1 MTKNLSKNKQEIMSS
16 VMKELGKTVHGILEN
31 YDSKENGK
39 GVRKAVNEMART
51 ATNRAVDPKALANVR
66 DAAQRRK
73 YDEDW
78 AKTVKP
84 LPRFTDFDL
93 LHRYVAAL
101 LLFNAPCPQTEEDI
115 DKIGIFANYAH
126 ELLDGSGTIEDIQ
139 LLYSKNDKIV
149 ARERKGSKRA
159 IKAYRGDN
167 MHSANF
173 DFDKEE
179 DNTPAPAAE
188 PEVNE
193 PEETPAYPSYDELED
208 NAPAEDE
215 VTPEDIPSYDEVE
228 DTTDEEPEEI
238 PSYDEV
244 EDTTEDE
251 PEEAGYEEEEE
262 LLADEEG
269 ETAADGEQIEK
280 EWDSLPDITYE
291 EYYNPLLNR
300 SFSQINDDYLFWDA
314 DNNLIGMD
322 VMVEDRDTKETREFK
337 MWAPSFGKL
346 LERFDIA
353 TEAAIQNMSDKFY
366 KVKTLPVNIRFW
378 KAWRKYGIP
387 NDEAEDIL
395 EDHIDDFYFKYIGN
409 ANDIDEVVKFIEEMD
424 Y

>member
-16 VMKELGKTVHGILEN
+16 VMKELGKTVHSILEN

-39 GVRKAVNEMART
+39 GERKVVNEMART
-51 ATNRAVDPKALANVR
+51 ATSRAVDPKALANVR

-73 YDEDW
+73 YDENW
-78 AKTVKP
+78 ARTAKP

-167 MHSANF
+167 MPSANF

-188 PEVNE
+188 PETNE

-215 VTPEDIPSYDEVE
+215 VNSEDIP
-228 DTTDEEPEEI
+228 P
-238 PSYDEV
+238 YDEV
-244 EDTTEDE
+244 EDTTEEE
-251 PEEAGYEEEEE
+251 PEETAYEEEDE
-262 LLADEEG
+262 LPADEED

-314 DNNLIGMD
+314 DKNLIGMD
-322 VMVEDRDTKETREFK
+322 VMVEDRDSKETREFK

-353 TEAAIQNMSDKFY
+353 TEASIQNMSDKFY

-395 EDHIDDFYFKYIGN
+395 EDHIDDFYFKHIGN
-409 ANDIDEVVKFIEEMD
+409 ANDIDEVVQFIEEMD

>member
-1 MTKNLSKNKQEIMSS
+1 
-16 VMKELGKTVHGILEN
+16 MKELGKTVHGILEN

-39 GVRKAVNEMART
+39 GERKAVNEMART
-51 ATNRAVDPKALANVR
+51 ATSRAVDPKALANVR

-73 YDEDW
+73 YDENW
-78 AKTVKP
+78 AKTAKP

-167 MHSANF
+167 MPSANF

-179 DNTPAPAAE
+179 DSTPAPAAE
-188 PEVNE
+188 PE
-193 PEETPAYPSYDELED
+193 ETSAYPSYDELED

-215 VTPEDIPSYDEVE
+215 VNPEDIP
-228 DTTDEEPEEI
+228 P
-238 PSYDEV
+238 YDEV
-244 EDTTEDE
+244 EDTTEEE
-251 PEEAGYEEEEE
+251 PEETAYEEEDE
-262 LLADEEG
+262 LPADEED

-314 DNNLIGMD
+314 DKNLIGMD
-322 VMVEDRDTKETREFK
+322 VMVEDRDSKETREFK

-353 TEAAIQNMSDKFY
+353 TEASIQNMSDKFY

-395 EDHIDDFYFKYIGN
+395 EDHIDDFYFKHIGN

>member
-39 GVRKAVNEMART
+39 GTRKAVNEMART

-73 YDEDW
+73 YDVNW
-78 AKTVKP
+78 AKTAKP

-101 LLFNAPCPQTEEDI
+101 LLFNAPCPQTEEEI
-115 DKIGIFANYAH
+115 DEIGIFANYAH

-167 MHSANF
+167 MPSANF

-188 PEVNE
+188 PED
-193 PEETPAYPSYDELED
+193 TPTYPSYDELED

-215 VTPEDIPSYDEVE
+215 VNPEDIPSYDEVE
-228 DTTDEEPEEI
+228 DTTEEEPEEI

-244 EDTTEDE
+244 EDITEED
-251 PEEAGYEEEEE
+251 PEETAYEEEEE

-395 EDHIDDFYFKYIGN
+395 EDHIDDFYFKHIGN

>member
-39 GVRKAVNEMART
+39 GERKAVNEMART
-51 ATNRAVDPKALANVR
+51 ATSRAVDPKALANVR

-73 YDEDW
+73 YDENW

-101 LLFNAPCPQTEEDI
+101 LLFNAPCPQTEEEI
-115 DKIGIFANYAH
+115 DEIGIFANYAH

-167 MHSANF
+167 MPSANF

-179 DNTPAPAAE
+179 DNTLAPAAE
-188 PEVNE
+188 PEANE

-215 VTPEDIPSYDEVE
+215 VKPEDIP
-228 DTTDEEPEEI
+228 P
-238 PSYDEV
+238 YDEV
-244 EDTTEDE
+244 EDTTEEE
-251 PEEAGYEEEEE
+251 PEETAYEEEEE
-262 LLADEEG
+262 LLADEES

-314 DNNLIGMD
+314 DKNLIGMD
-322 VMVEDRDTKETREFK
+322 VMVEDRDSKETREFK

-353 TEAAIQNMSDKFY
+353 TEASIQNMSDKFY

-395 EDHIDDFYFKYIGN
+395 EDHIDDFYFKHIGN
-409 ANDIDEVVKFIEEMD
+409 ANDIDEVVQFIEEMD

>member
-39 GVRKAVNEMART
+39 GMRKAVNEMART

-73 YDEDW
+73 YDVNW
-78 AKTVKP
+78 AKTAKP

-101 LLFNAPCPQTEEDI
+101 LLFNAPCPQTEEEI
-115 DKIGIFANYAH
+115 DEIGIFANYAH

-167 MHSANF
+167 MPSANF

-179 DNTPAPAAE
+179 DNTSAPAAE
-188 PEVNE
+188 PEE
-193 PEETPAYPSYDELED
+193 APAYPSYDEFED
-208 NAPAEDE
+208 NASAEDE
-215 VTPEDIPSYDEVE
+215 VKPEDIP
-228 DTTDEEPEEI
+228 P
-238 PSYDEV
+238 YDEV
-244 EDTTEDE
+244 EDTTEEE
-251 PEEAGYEEEEE
+251 PEETPYEEPEETPYEEEEE
-262 LLADEEG
+262 LLTDEEG
-269 ETAADGEQIEK
+269 ETDADGEQMEK

-353 TEAAIQNMSDKFY
+353 TEAALQNMADKVY
-366 KVKTLPVNIRFW
+366 KVKTLPVNVRFW

-395 EDHIDDFYFKYIGN
+395 EDHIDDFYFKHIGN

>member
-16 VMKELGKTVHGILEN
+16 VMKELGKTVHSILEN
-31 YDSKENGK
+31 YDSKGNGK
-39 GVRKAVNEMART
+39 GERKAVNEMART

-73 YDEDW
+73 YDENW
-78 AKTVKP
+78 ARTAKP

-115 DKIGIFANYAH
+115 DEIGIFANYAH

-167 MHSANF
+167 MPSANF

-188 PEVNE
+188 PETNE

-215 VTPEDIPSYDEVE
+215 ANPEDIP
-228 DTTDEEPEEI
+228 P
-238 PSYDEV
+238 YDEV
-244 EDTTEDE
+244 EDTTEEE
-251 PEEAGYEEEEE
+251 PEETAYEEEDE
-262 LLADEEG
+262 LPADEED
-269 ETAADGEQIEK
+269 ETADDGEQIEK

-314 DNNLIGMD
+314 DKNLIGMD
-322 VMVEDRDTKETREFK
+322 VMVEDRDSKETREFK

-353 TEAAIQNMSDKFY
+353 TEASIQNMSDKFY

-395 EDHIDDFYFKYIGN
+395 EDHIDDFYFKHIGN
-409 ANDIDEVVKFIEEMD
+409 ANDIDEVVQFIEEMD

>member
-1 MTKNLSKNKQEIMSS
+1 MTKNLSKNKQEIMTS

-39 GVRKAVNEMART
+39 GTRKAVNEMART

-73 YDEDW
+73 YDVNW
-78 AKTVKP
+78 AKTAKP

-101 LLFNAPCPQTEEDI
+101 LLFNAPCPQTEEEI
-115 DKIGIFANYAH
+115 DEIGIFANYAH

-167 MHSANF
+167 MPSANF

-188 PEVNE
+188 PE
-193 PEETPAYPSYDELED
+193 ETTTYPSYDELED

-215 VTPEDIPSYDEVE
+215 VNPEDIPSYDEVE
-228 DTTDEEPEEI
+228 DTTEEEPEE
-238 PSYDEV
+238 
-244 EDTTEDE
+244 T
-251 PEEAGYEEEEE
+251 AYEEEEE
-262 LLADEEG
+262 LLADEED

-280 EWDSLPDITYE
+280 EWDSLPDITYD

-395 EDHIDDFYFKYIGN
+395 EDHIDDFYFKHIGN

>member
-31 YDSKENGK
+31 YDSKENSK

-73 YDEDW
+73 YDENW
-78 AKTVKP
+78 AKTAKP

-101 LLFNAPCPQTEEDI
+101 LLFNAPCPQTEEEI
-115 DKIGIFANYAH
+115 DEIGIFANYAH

-167 MHSANF
+167 MPSANF

-179 DNTPAPAAE
+179 DNTLAPAAE
-188 PEVNE
+188 PEGV
-193 PEETPAYPSYDELED
+193 PAYPSYDEFED
-208 NAPAEDE
+208 NDSTEDE
-215 VTPEDIPSYDEVE
+215 VKPEDIP
-228 DTTDEEPEEI
+228 P
-238 PSYDEV
+238 YDEV
-244 EDTTEDE
+244 EDTTEEE
-251 PEEAGYEEEEE
+251 PEDIPPYEEEEE
-262 LLADEEG
+262 LLADEDG

-322 VMVEDRDTKETREFK
+322 VMVEDRDSKETREFK

-395 EDHIDDFYFKYIGN
+395 EDHIDDFYFKHIGN

>member
-39 GVRKAVNEMART
+39 GDRKAVNEMART
-51 ATNRAVDPKALANVR
+51 ATSRAVDPKALANVR

-73 YDEDW
+73 YDENW

-101 LLFNAPCPQTEEDI
+101 LLFNAPCPQTEEEI
-115 DKIGIFANYAH
+115 DEIGIFANYAH

-167 MHSANF
+167 MPSANF

-188 PEVNE
+188 PEANE

-215 VTPEDIPSYDEVE
+215 VKPEDIP
-228 DTTDEEPEEI
+228 P
-238 PSYDEV
+238 YDEV
-244 EDTTEDE
+244 EDTTEE
-251 PEEAGYEEEEE
+251 ESEEAASEEEEE
-262 LLADEEG
+262 LLADEESDI
-269 ETAADGEQIEK
+269 AADGEQIEK

-314 DNNLIGMD
+314 DKNLIGMD
-322 VMVEDRDTKETREFK
+322 VMVEDRDSKETREFK

-353 TEAAIQNMSDKFY
+353 TEASIQNMSDKFY

-395 EDHIDDFYFKYIGN
+395 EDHIDDFYFKHIGN

>member
-16 VMKELGKTVHGILEN
+16 VMKELGKTVHSILEN
-31 YDSKENGK
+31 YDSKGNGK
-39 GVRKAVNEMART
+39 SERKAVNEMART
-51 ATNRAVDPKALANVR
+51 ATSRAVDPKALANVR

-73 YDEDW
+73 YDENW
-78 AKTVKP
+78 ARTAKP

-115 DKIGIFANYAH
+115 DEIGIFANYAH

-167 MHSANF
+167 MPSANF

-188 PEVNE
+188 PETNE

-215 VTPEDIPSYDEVE
+215 VNPEDIPPYDEIE
-228 DTTDEEPEEI
+228 DTTEEEPEE
-238 PSYDEV
+238 
-244 EDTTEDE
+244 T
-251 PEEAGYEEEEE
+251 AYEEEDE
-262 LLADEEG
+262 LPADEED
-269 ETAADGEQIEK
+269 ETSADGEQIEK

-314 DNNLIGMD
+314 DKNLIGMD
-322 VMVEDRDTKETREFK
+322 VMVEDRDSKETREFK

-353 TEAAIQNMSDKFY
+353 TEASIQNMSDKFY

-395 EDHIDDFYFKYIGN
+395 EDHIDDFYFKHIGN

>member
-16 VMKELGKTVHGILEN
+16 VMKELGKTVHSILEN
-31 YDSKENGK
+31 YDSKGNGK
-39 GVRKAVNEMART
+39 GERKAVNEMART

-73 YDEDW
+73 YDENW
-78 AKTVKP
+78 ARTAKP

-167 MHSANF
+167 MPSANF

-179 DNTPAPAAE
+179 DNTPAPVAE
-188 PEVNE
+188 PEANE

-215 VTPEDIPSYDEVE
+215 ANPEDIP
-228 DTTDEEPEEI
+228 P
-238 PSYDEV
+238 YDEV
-244 EDTTEDE
+244 EDTTEEE
-251 PEEAGYEEEEE
+251 PEETAYEEEDE
-262 LLADEEG
+262 LPADEED

-314 DNNLIGMD
+314 DKNLIGMD
-322 VMVEDRDTKETREFK
+322 VMVEDRDSKETREFK

-353 TEAAIQNMSDKFY
+353 TEASIQNMSDKFY

-395 EDHIDDFYFKYIGN
+395 EDHIDDFYFKHIGN
-409 ANDIDEVVKFIEEMD
+409 ANDIDEVVQFIEEMD

>member
-39 GVRKAVNEMART
+39 GERKAVNEMART
-51 ATNRAVDPKALANVR
+51 ATSRAVDPKALANVR

-73 YDEDW
+73 YDENW

-101 LLFNAPCPQTEEDI
+101 LLFNAPCPQTEEEI
-115 DKIGIFANYAH
+115 DEIGIFANYAH

-167 MHSANF
+167 MPSANF

-188 PEVNE
+188 PEANE
-193 PEETPAYPSYDELED
+193 SEETPAYPSYDELED

-215 VTPEDIPSYDEVE
+215 VKPEDIP
-228 DTTDEEPEEI
+228 P
-238 PSYDEV
+238 YDEV
-244 EDTTEDE
+244 EDTTEEE
-251 PEEAGYEEEEE
+251 PEEAASEEEEE
-262 LLADEEG
+262 LLADEES

-314 DNNLIGMD
+314 DKNLIGMD
-322 VMVEDRDTKETREFK
+322 VMVEDRDSKETREFK

-353 TEAAIQNMSDKFY
+353 TEASIQNMSDKFY
-366 KVKTLPVNIRFW
+366 KVKTLPFNIRFW
-378 KAWRKYGIP
+378 TAWRKYGIP

-395 EDHIDDFYFKYIGN
+395 EDHIDDFYFKHIGN